1 MINESKIL
9 FLSFLNLDHQ
19 TRTNQKISRRYSQL
33 LQIQIVF
40 KSQNKLSN
48 AFHLKYRIPK
58 ELISGIVY
66 KFQCGLC
73 NESYYDEYVRHFNV
87 RNGELIKI
95 SKLTKNK
102 VMHKGSAVSDHLLLC
117 DHSPSFDSFSALT
130 KQERRFVLQ
139 LKESLLIMRNEPS
152 LNRNIRPAPLNLFN
166 RVQFRLTALLGSSVL
181 GFSQ

>member
-1 MINESKIL
+1 MSLRYFFCPSLTWTIKLEPTRKSLVGIL
-9 FLSFLNLDHQ
+9 NCCKYKLCLRVKTSCQTPFILNIAF
-19 TRTNQKISRRYSQL
+19 QKNLYLVS
-33 LQIQIVF
+33 
-40 KSQNKLSN
+40 
-48 AFHLKYRIPK
+48 
-58 ELISGIVY
+58 
-66 KFQCGLC
+66 FQCGLC

-87 RNGELIKI
+87 RNGDLIKI

-166 RVQFRLTALLGSSVL
+166 RV
-181 GFSQ
+181 